1 MMDIA
6 IDKQLLNRVI
16 LFYTRALTYPYDEQ
30 THEFHYLFRE
40 AEKMITSDAD
50 NTLAAKLLDIINFYQ
65 GEDMITLQSEY
76 VRMFTPRDNE
86 PPFISLHLLDLDPT
100 IEISGLLEELEQGV
114 LFAEID
120 EEPEIITNA
129 MEHFSSLLEYE
140 DDLRLEEFYKNY
152 LKIPLQRLAEKVY
165 AGAGINFY
173 KEFSKGLSELIVL
186 LG

>member
-1 MMDIA
+1 MDIV
-6 IDKQLLNRVI
+6 IDKLVLSRVVQ
-16 LFYTRALTYPYDEQ
+16 FYARALMYPYDEQ

-76 VRMFTPRDNE
+76 VRMFVPRENE
-86 PPFISLHLLDLDPT
+86 PPFISLHLLDLDPQMET
-100 IEISGLLEELEQGV
+100 SGLLDELEESV

-120 EEPEIITNA
+120 EEPELVANVL
-129 MEHFSSLLEYE
+129 EHFASMLEYE
-140 DDLRLEEFYKNY
+140 EDDRIEHFYKSY
-152 LKIPLQRLAEKVY
+152 LKQPLQVLATKVY
-165 AGAGINFY
+165 SGAGINFY
-173 KEFSKGLSELIVL
+173 KEFSKGLSELIAL

>member
-1 MMDIA
+1 MDIA
-6 IDKQLLNRVI
+6 IDKQLLNRVF
-16 LFYTRALTYPYDEQ
+16 LFYARALTYPYDEQ

-50 NTLAAKLLDIINFYQ
+50 NTLAAKLLDVINFYQ

-86 PPFISLHLLDLDPT
+86 TPFISLHLLDLDPA
-100 IEISGLLEELEQGV
+100 IETSGLLDELEQGV

-120 EEPEIITNA
+120 EEPEIITNV
-129 MEHFSSLLEYE
+129 MEHFSALLEDE
-140 DDLRLEEFYKNY
+140 DNLRIEEFYKNY
-152 LKIPLQRLAEKVY
+152 LKVPLQQLADKVY

-173 KEFSKGLSELIVL
+173 KEFAKGISEMVSL